1 MTTTTKRIPL
11 YLKEIYGDFYTNENL
26 YAFFD
31 KPWVN
36 FILTCGF
43 SSKLTKALLKELK
56 PGQKVLQLGCTFG
69 NQIFETATLL
79 GKKGKLDILDV
90 SSLQIK
96 RCKFKIGRS
105 FPQVGFI
112 CQNANTAVKN
122 NYDAVILYGLLHE
135 VPHVQ
140 KAKILQAA
148 LDSIKEGGKV
158 VIIDYH
164 KPKIWHPFRWPVKLF
179 NRLYQPFAE
188 VLWDRDID
196 TFVKDKSKYFWR
208 KTQYDAGMYQ
218 KVVIEKKKSGELT
231 QTPAPQSYKI

>member
-1 MTTTTKRIPL
+1 MTSKRVPL

-36 FILTCGF
+36 FILTCGY
-43 SSKLTKALLKELK
+43 SAKLLNALLKELK
-56 PGQKVLQLGCTFG
+56 PGQKVLQMGCTFG
-69 NQIFETATLL
+69 NQIFETAAHI
-79 GKKGKLDILDV
+79 GKKGNLDILDV
-90 SSLQIK
+90 SSLQLK

-105 FPQVGFI
+105 FPQVDFI
-112 CQNANTAVKN
+112 CQNANIAIKN
-122 NYDAVILYGLLHE
+122 TYDVVILYGLLHE

-140 KAKILQAA
+140 KTKILQAA

-164 KPKIWHPFRWPVKLF
+164 KPKIWYPFRWPVKLF

-188 VLWDRDID
+188 VLWDRDLD

-208 KTQYDAGMYQ
+208 KTQYCAGMYQ

-231 QTPAPQSYKI
+231 QKPNPTQYKI